1 MVADDSGK
9 CGIGHRGKSTWR
21 LDLLLP
27 CPFVTLT
34 LLNCSLPD
42 LPELCSHELGNPAL
56 CKQST
61 AANRSNRLPL
71 RRQTHALPP
80 TETHP
85 IFCIC
90 ISYSLSKSR
99 FDSKVTFFLL
109 KKKREKRERQRK
121 QKNKRTKPPKKPI
134 FMIPSWPSRPQNAH
148 LPFPNSSKPFSSNSH
163 VNIFRVEVSI
173 H

>member
-1 MVADDSGK
+1 MTYESWRLGREREKETAKRGWCMVADDSGK
-9 CGIGHRGKSTWR
+9 CGIGHRGKSKSTYQ
-21 LDLLLP
+21 LLLP

-56 CKQST
+56 CKQSR

-90 ISYSLSKSR
+90 ISYSLSKPVSIPK
-99 FDSKVTFFLL
+99 SPFFLW
-109 KKKREKRERQRK
+109 KREKK
-121 QKNKRTKPPKKPI
+121 
-134 FMIPSWPSRPQNAH
+134 
-148 LPFPNSSKPFSSNSH
+148 
-163 VNIFRVEVSI
+163 
-173 H
+173 